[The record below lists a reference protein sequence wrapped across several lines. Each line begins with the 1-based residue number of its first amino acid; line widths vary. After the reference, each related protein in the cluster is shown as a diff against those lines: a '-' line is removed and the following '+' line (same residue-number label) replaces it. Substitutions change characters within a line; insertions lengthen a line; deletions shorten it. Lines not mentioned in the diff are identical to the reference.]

1 MGETPSPHPDR
12 TGRDADRRSEEMAA
26 LRRLLF
32 HADLARLDA
41 LHARL
46 GADTALER
54 AVAEVLPGALAHAG
68 EERGREL
75 AQAIGPTAS
84 RALALQS
91 RADPTLVADALRPVA
106 SPLACMARF
115 DLFERI
121 DGRVTGWFG
130 RANARAGRDCT
141 PARVERILLLER
153 ESGLPVAHW
162 RRGGGGAERTELMS
176 GLIAAITA
184 FARDALGER
193 QLRALDFGERRVYLR
208 MSGELIAAAQTD
220 APLSPVQERALGAR
234 FVELLVR
241 RRTGAEVDE
250 AALAV
255 AAEDI
260 SQARA
265 PGRAP
270 TSWRVAQALALILCV
285 AAGAFVWRAAERARI
300 ERAVSQAVEQF
311 LVARPQAAVIPLGLA
326 VDHGER
332 RIELRLLVGSK
343 SDAEAVWAAASA
355 AAGGGYVV
363 VTRLA
368 QSQITLKSVFA
379 SASASAPKGAPPQRG
394 REQR

>member
-1 MGETPSPHPDR
+1 ME
-12 TGRDADRRSEEMAA
+12 A

-32 HADLARLDA
+32 PDDLARLDA

-54 AVAEVLPGALAHAG
+54 AVADILPGALARAG

-75 AQAIGPTAS
+75 AQAIGPSAS

-91 RADPTLVADALRPVA
+91 RADPALVADALRPVA
-106 SPLACMARF
+106 SPLARMARF
-115 DLFERI
+115 DRFARI
-121 DGRVTGWFG
+121 DGRIAGVFG
-130 RANARAGRDCT
+130 RADAGAGRDRT

-162 RRGGGGAERTELMS
+162 RRGGGHGEKTELMS

-270 TSWRVAQALALILCV
+270 ASWRVAQAFALILCV
-285 AAGAFVWRAAERARI
+285 AAGVFLWRVVERVRV

-326 VDHGER
+326 VDHDER
-332 RIELRLLVGSK
+332 RIELRLIVGAK
-343 SDAEAVWAAASA
+343 GDAEAVWAAASA

-368 QSQITLKSVFA
+368 QSQVTLKTVFA
-379 SASASAPKGAPPQRG
+379 SASASAPKGAPAPRG
-394 REQR
+394 RAER